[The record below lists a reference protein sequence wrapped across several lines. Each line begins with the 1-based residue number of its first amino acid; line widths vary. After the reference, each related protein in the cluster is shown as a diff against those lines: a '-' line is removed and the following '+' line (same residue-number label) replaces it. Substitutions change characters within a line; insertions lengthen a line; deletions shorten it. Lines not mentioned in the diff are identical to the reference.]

1 MTEKSLPKLNTRAV
15 LFVPICEGNHIA
27 AAILEWIYIYS
38 DLCERT
44 RGVEPFEIYVESAMG
59 NLCNPGPFAELGY
72 EVDVDGNLE
81 TNLDNLRTLVSAQLS
96 QPYDISDGEILEAIN
111 FLNTRRLAWIYDH
124 SFCSDTKIEKLFNI
138 PQLYSSFDKACVEW
152 FTSKPQKMS
161 SRTYLDRRREQKIIT
176 VQCSRARTV
185 GQAATLT
192 VEDWIETLEYFNGC
206 CAFNPKHSYEVL
218 EHFVPLSRGGGT
230 TSFNCIPACAWCNAI
245 KNDKPPTEI
254 TNDELLKAVPSIQQ
268 YLEKCKETWLRKREE
283 SNRK

>member
-44 RGVEPFEIYVESAMG
+44 IGVVEPFEVYVESAMG
-59 NLCNPGPFAELGY
+59 NLCNPGPFAGLGY

-81 TNLDNLRTLVSAQLS
+81 TDLDNLHSLVSAQLS
-96 QPYDISDGEILEAIN
+96 QPYDISDSEILEAIN
-111 FLNTRRLAWIYDH
+111 FLNMSGLARIYDH
-124 SFCSDTKIEKLFNI
+124 SFCIDTKIEKLFNI
-138 PQLYSSFDKACVEW
+138 PQLYSSFDKACLEW
-152 FTSKPQKMS
+152 FTS
-161 SRTYLDRRREQKIIT
+161 
-176 VQCSRARTV
+176 
-185 GQAATLT
+185 
-192 VEDWIETLEYFNGC
+192 
-206 CAFNPKHSYEVL
+206 
-218 EHFVPLSRGGGT
+218 
-230 TSFNCIPACAWCNAI
+230 
-245 KNDKPPTEI
+245 KPPTEI